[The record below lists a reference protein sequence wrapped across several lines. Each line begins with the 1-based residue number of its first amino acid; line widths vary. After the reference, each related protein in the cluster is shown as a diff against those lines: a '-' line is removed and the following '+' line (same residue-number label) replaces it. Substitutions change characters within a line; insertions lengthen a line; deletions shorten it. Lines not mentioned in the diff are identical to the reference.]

1 MELIIEELDVDVC
14 NLNDELNFNLDKL
27 NVSGYKEIPENVV
40 VKKLQ
45 FNETIKPMMQQMPE
59 KNVGVVREESLNL
72 KPQISYDDILLK
84 MGMFVSEGK
93 LHLIGKDVD
102 LGRSRENVKSIP
114 KDFSRN
120 IPKDFSRNI
129 PQDSYIYNKYFKEEL
144 KSHPNIKR
152 PMTKREYKMMLLEQ
166 ILQKQRIKQMKST
179 KLIMPTSNINI
190 ASGQSSANLNKLF
203 TFPKK

>member
-45 FNETIKPMMQQMPE
+45 FNETIKPMMHQMQE

-102 LGRSRENVKSIP
+102 LSRSRENVKS
-114 KDFSRN
+114 